1 MTLKKAV
8 LQEAL
13 EYIYE
18 TTPHCKRR
26 LAGHGDTC
34 RAWAMEDLEHC
45 PRCVAEKA
53 LGKPTPPRKKK
64 YVRQ

>member
-18 TTPHCKRR
+18 TTPYCKRR
-26 LAGHGDTC
+26 LAGQADTC

-53 LGKPTPPRKKK
+53 LGKPVPPRMTSRVK
-64 YVRQ
+64 R